1 MRYVKLDVDWDQSEW
16 VYSLSVGSQLAWVKL
31 LCHVKRSGIEGR
43 VKKFHTFVMSRQWQI
58 GEEDIVKMLRAAEQH
73 GALRDEGEFW
83 VITKWREYQSDSAER
98 VRRWRERHKS
108 DGDVTLRNVTQRN
121 VTLVTTDNN
130 NNSNS
135 NKNTITPP
143 KSPPNDAQG
152 GDAEATASAES
163 NTSLPNSHKKKAKQL
178 VVPREFADPIKS
190 AWRQIHLLPD
200 GSDPLTETD
209 YAILE
214 KTIKQI
220 FKQGIVLE
228 EVLETIAELGE
239 LKKLSPA
246 WAAAKP
252 LTILA
257 NISAHRTG
265 ALKKQIAEYQKKQA
279 RVQEVQH
286 GYEAQHDFR
295 RK

>member
-1 MRYVKLDVDWDQSEW
+1 
-16 VYSLSVGSQLAWVKL
+16 
-31 LCHVKRSGIEGR
+31 
-43 VKKFHTFVMSRQWQI
+43 
-58 GEEDIVKMLRAAEQH
+58 
-73 GALRDEGEFW
+73 
-83 VITKWREYQSDSAER
+83 
-98 VRRWRERHKS
+98 RERRKS
-108 DGDVTLRNVTQRN
+108 DDDVTLRNVTKRD
-121 VTLVTTDNN
+121 VTPVTTDNN
-130 NNSNS
+130 NNSN
-135 NKNTITPP
+135 NNTISPP
-143 KSPPNDAQG
+143 KSPPLKNAQG
-152 GDAEATASAES
+152 GDAEAAASAES
-163 NTSLPNSHKKKAKQL
+163 NTSLPNPPKKKAKQL
-178 VVPREFADPIKS
+178 VVPHEFADPIKS

-214 KTIKQI
+214 KTIKQL

-228 EVLETIAELGE
+228 EVLETISELGE

-246 WAAAKP
+246 WAVAKP
-252 LTILA
+252 LAILA